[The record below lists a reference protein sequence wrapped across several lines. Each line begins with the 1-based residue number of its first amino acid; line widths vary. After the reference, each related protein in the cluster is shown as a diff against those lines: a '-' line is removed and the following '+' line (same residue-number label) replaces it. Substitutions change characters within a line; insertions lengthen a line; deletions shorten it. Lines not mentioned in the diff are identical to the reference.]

1 MLLGCPSKGYHTVL
15 ARRLW
20 CDAFERQRFE
30 ADGRLEEP
38 GLLDPV
44 LDRSKKRPSLLD
56 LLGFPAWFTKLF
68 SPRRGTAVFNEF
80 D

>member
-44 LDRSKKRPSLLD
+44 LAICIGVAVTL
-56 LLGFPAWFTKLF
+56 AWQ
-68 SPRRGTAVFNEF
+68 SYV
-80 D
+80 